1 MDLIGLTCL
10 FYQGDVKE
18 EGQTVP
24 PVDTAQATKG
34 GQHSLHHYDLTVE
47 VPMREEAIDST
58 PTDITFCA
66 AALQKHTRILGA
78 TANKRTGESIII
90 KKGPKRRHL
99 SAQSGGAY
107 MQI

>member
-34 GQHSLHHYDLTVE
+34 GQHLLHHYDLTVE
-47 VPMREEAIDST
+47 VPMREEAIDSA
-58 PTDITFCA
+58 PMDITFSV

-78 TANKRTGESIII
+78 IADKHTGKSIVKKRSQ
-90 KKGPKRRHL
+90 
-99 SAQSGGAY
+99 A
-107 MQI
+107 